1 MGQKKILKRFIF
13 IICFIF
19 FFVPG
24 GDPVLLSGGIHSFPF
39 KLGLPLGLPSTFL
52 GKHGWVQYFCKAAL
66 REESGLTHKNQQVFI
81 IMNPIDLNLEPPI
94 LAVRFIM
101 HFFFKNQQSRSSTQ
115 RIYVYKNS
123 SLSPLFF
130 SLKLESTCNRPKQRG
145 WAVEMPQI
153 YSNLYTHVYI
163 YTLKFQCRKQI
174 LGIPTQAF
182 LAFKFFFLHQAVA
195 RNNLDSL
202 TQYQAS
208 LKQVIFFTICIIISK
223 YILTL

>member
-1 MGQKKILKRFIF
+1 MFLFFFFFKSTDRYRSDLYISIDSVNFSYKIFFFLWKRSSMKELIIPLTNFLFNITYIYLCIYYFCTYHNGPKKILKRFYIV
-13 IICFIF
+13 ICFIF

-101 HFFFKNQQSRSSTQ
+101 HFFFKN
-115 RIYVYKNS
+115 
-123 SLSPLFF
+123 
-130 SLKLESTCNRPKQRG
+130 
-145 WAVEMPQI
+145 
-153 YSNLYTHVYI
+153 
-163 YTLKFQCRKQI
+163 
-174 LGIPTQAF
+174 
-182 LAFKFFFLHQAVA
+182 
-195 RNNLDSL
+195 
-202 TQYQAS
+202 
-208 LKQVIFFTICIIISK
+208 
-223 YILTL
+223 

>member
-1 MGQKKILKRFIF
+1 MYLLFFSNQLIDIEVTYIFPSTQSTSYTKYFFSLEKVKHEGIDNSLDEFFIQYRLYIYVYTTFVHITMGQKKILKRFIF

-101 HFFFKNQQSRSSTQ
+101 HFFKN
-115 RIYVYKNS
+115 
-123 SLSPLFF
+123 
-130 SLKLESTCNRPKQRG
+130 
-145 WAVEMPQI
+145 
-153 YSNLYTHVYI
+153 
-163 YTLKFQCRKQI
+163 
-174 LGIPTQAF
+174 
-182 LAFKFFFLHQAVA
+182 
-195 RNNLDSL
+195 
-202 TQYQAS
+202 
-208 LKQVIFFTICIIISK
+208 
-223 YILTL
+223 